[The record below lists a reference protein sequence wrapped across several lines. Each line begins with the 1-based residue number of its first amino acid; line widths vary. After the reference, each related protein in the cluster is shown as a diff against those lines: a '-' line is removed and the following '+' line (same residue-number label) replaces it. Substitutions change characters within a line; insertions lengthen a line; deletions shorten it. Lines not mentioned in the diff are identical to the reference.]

1 MFLLDNKPLQVGVP
15 FTHNEFKYPAN
26 WLQLAS
32 LEEKEAIGITEV
44 ADEPIV
50 DDRFYWNANNPK
62 DLEDRLEVKEDGS
75 PLFVQVYD
83 QATKTMV
90 DTAEQVVTKGL
101 KSQWIAQIKDTTNKL
116 LASTDWMVIRKIE
129 RNIAIPANV
138 IAYRKAVIDECVR
151 LESEITS
158 KKKIDKFIEVV
169 TNQNFPMI
177 E

>member
-44 ADEPIV
+44 ADEPMI
-50 DDRFYWNANNPK
+50 DDRFYWSANNPK
-62 DLEDRLEVKEDGS
+62 DL
-75 PLFVQVYD
+75 D
-83 QATKTMV
+83 Q
-90 DTAEQVVTKGL
+90 L
-101 KSQWIAQIKDTTNKL
+101 KSQWITQIKDTTNKL
-116 LASTDWMVIRKIE
+116 LAATDWMVIRKLE
-129 RNIAIPANV
+129 RNVAIPAKV
-138 IAYRKAVIDECVR
+138 VAYRKAVIDECVR

-158 KKKIDKFIEVV
+158 KKKIESFIEVV
-169 TNQNFPMI
+169 TNQNFPVI